1 MITGNR
7 AAGNRAAGNRAV
19 VLITGCSSGV
29 GLRAAVAAAAR
40 GHDVVATVREPARA
54 DDLRKAAA
62 DAGVTLDVR
71 RLDVTD
77 EDSAREAIASTVD
90 AHGRLDVVVNN
101 AGIAHPLT
109 TAEVAGVARY
119 REIAE
124 IGYLGAVAVTSAAMP
139 HLRASG
145 GRVLAVG
152 ATRGLVGEP
161 FAEAYAGAKFALEG
175 FLESLAPVA
184 GAMGVGVTVVV
195 PGPISQT
202 AFAVN
207 AGISAETL
215 FDHAG
220 PYREVL
226 ERYVAHVRATG
237 YPGAQTATEVAEV
250 IAEVIDDPAPPFR
263 VYTGAWARDFAAAK
277 LADLDG
283 TAVAALSGAW
293 LGGSSP

>member
-1 MITGNR
+1 MSEANVDEVK
-7 AAGNRAAGNRAV
+7 V

-29 GLRAAVAAAAR
+29 GLRTAVAAAAR
-40 GHDVVATVREPARA
+40 GHVVVATVRDPGRA
-54 DDLRKAAA
+54 DALRKAAA
-62 DAGVTLDVR
+62 DEGVTLDVR

-77 EDSAREAIASTVD
+77 EASVIDAVASAVEE
-90 AHGRLDVVVNN
+90 HGRLDVVVNN

-109 TAEVAGVARY
+109 TAETADLRQY
-119 REIAE
+119 REVTE
-124 IGYLGAVAVTSAAMP
+124 IGYLGSVAVTSAAMP

-152 ATRGLVGEP
+152 ATRGLAGEP
-161 FAEAYAGAKFALEG
+161 FAEAYAAAKFALEG

-184 GAMGVGVTVVV
+184 AAMGVGVTIVV

-202 AFAVN
+202 SFAVN
-207 AGISAETL
+207 AGISPETIY
-215 FDHAG
+215 DHAG
-220 PYREVL
+220 PYREVM

-237 YPGAQTATEVAEV
+237 YPGAQTATEVARA
-250 IAEVIDDPAPPFR
+250 IADVIDDPASAFR
-263 VYTGAWARDFAAAK
+263 VYTSDWARDFAAAK

-283 TAVAALSGAW
+283 ATVAKPW